1 MKEQKDILQPET
13 IDHVI
18 EAGALS
24 QDHQTN
30 RLIQQLH
37 ASAHEYAQENERSL
51 DRIWSRLVQSQE
63 HPSVFLQEQRQHPEE
78 NVIAI
83 KERKAMKENNVSWGM
98 SPSTPPSQ
106 AKKRPSLLRVAGI
119 SLIAAVAVITILSFT
134 IFSGVLRPAP
144 QTTNSNKSTLTGSQN
159 HQQQQTQQQQRV
171 ITNGKQAC
179 NFSAGSKV
187 AINGAPWSADL
198 SWSSQGQIAVTTY
211 SGVKVYS
218 AKDCKA
224 TAFSQPQIQQAY
236 RPVWSPDGSKLL
248 VSSGGDMGDY
258 VLDSNGKIITKL
270 KDHFVGDGI
279 WSSDSNKIL
288 FTQGDGDEQAPTT
301 AKNIKT
307 KTIKVSIK
315 AVDISNGSK
324 VTTVS
329 QLPDNYS
336 VVSFSANGKLALLQ
350 HLNLAKKSKDIAI
363 WDISAGKLVTGNATI
378 PELPEATYDEQL
390 SPDGSLIALDQDG
403 KIDIYTTA
411 NGKLLASFENKV
423 TGEGVHTLAWS
434 PDGKYLAES
443 ADTIKIFDMTAKKL
457 ATTFGKVSGP
467 QWITTLIWSPDGS
480 AIASSTM
487 TKSDDQPSDMPVNI
501 WQLS

>member
-1 MKEQKDILQPET
+1 MKEQKDTLQPET

-37 ASAHEYAQENERSL
+37 ASAQEYAQENERSL

-63 HPSVFLQEQRQHPEE
+63 HSSVFLQEQRQHPEE

-134 IFSGVLRPAP
+134 VFSGVLRPAP
-144 QTTNSNKSTLTGSQN
+144 QTTNNKSTITGSQN
-159 HQQQQTQQQQRV
+159 HQQQQNQQQQQQRV
-171 ITNGKQAC
+171 ITNGKQVC
-179 NFSAGSKV
+179 SFNAGSKV

-198 SWSSQGQIAVTTY
+198 SWSSQGQIATTTY

-248 VSSGGDMGDY
+248 VSNGGDMGDY

-270 KDHFVGDGI
+270 KDHIIGDGI
-279 WSSDSNKIL
+279 WSSDGKKII
-288 FTQGDGDEQAPTT
+288 FTPHDDSTPTT
-301 AKNIKT
+301 AQTTLKDFKE
-307 KTIKVSIK
+307 SIK
-315 AVDISNGSK
+315 AVDISNGNK
-324 VTTVS
+324 ITTVS

-336 VVSFSANGKLALLQ
+336 VVSFSSNGKLALLQ
-350 HLNLAKKSKDIAI
+350 HPDMARKSKDLAI
-363 WDISAGKLVTGNATI
+363 WDMSAGKLLSNNATF
-378 PELPEATYDEQL
+378 PEATYDMQL
-390 SPDGSLIALDQDG
+390 SPDGSLIALDQEG
-403 KIDIYTTA
+403 KIDIYTTS

-423 TGEGVHTLAWS
+423 AGEGVHTLAWS

-443 ADTIKIFDMTAKKL
+443 ADTIKIFDVTAKKL
-457 ATTFGKVSGP
+457 ATTFGKVNDP
-467 QWITTLIWSPDGS
+467 QWITTLVWSPDGS

-487 TKSDDQPSDMPVNI
+487 TKSDDQPSDMPVNV